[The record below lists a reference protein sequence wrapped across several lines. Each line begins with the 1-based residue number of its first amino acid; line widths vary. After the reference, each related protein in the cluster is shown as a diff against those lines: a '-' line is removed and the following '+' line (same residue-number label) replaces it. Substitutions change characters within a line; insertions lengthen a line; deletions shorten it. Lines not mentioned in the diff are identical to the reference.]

1 MAQEKVLLLID
12 NTVYSERAAA
22 FTVKLLKA
30 NHDFKATM
38 LFAGTHR
45 EIVPDVPG
53 AGWISDREFTK
64 LFQERAETAFQKA
77 LAIFQR
83 EGFGV
88 QTLMDYGDPVEVVTR
103 LVREDGYGLVV
114 VGGKE
119 TGDRLNYVLS
129 SNAYRLTHLL
139 HIPMVVVK

>member
-22 FTVKLLKA
+22 FTVKLLKS

-38 LFAGTHR
+38 LFAGNHR

-53 AGWISDREFTK
+53 AGWISDKEFAK
-64 LFQERAETAFQKA
+64 LFQKQADTAFQKA
-77 LAIFQR
+77 LAIFQE
-83 EGFGV
+83 EGFAV
-88 QTLMDYGDPVEVVTR
+88 QTLVDYGDPVAVVTR
-103 LVREDGYGLVV
+103 LVKQDGYGLVV
-114 VGGKE
+114 LGGKE

-139 HIPMVVVK
+139 GVPMVVVK